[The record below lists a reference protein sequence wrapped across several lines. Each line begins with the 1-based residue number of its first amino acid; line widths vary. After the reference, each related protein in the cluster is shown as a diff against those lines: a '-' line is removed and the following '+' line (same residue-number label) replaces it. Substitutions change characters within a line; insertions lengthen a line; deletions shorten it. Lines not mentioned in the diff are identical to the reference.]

1 MQESTSRSSSAPID
15 EPAFLAEQRG
25 LRRLRFSKT
34 IEDAFQHYLH
44 AKMASRVVVV
54 ATSSIV
60 FMLLFMWLDYVYLP
74 PELATYTLSI
84 RAVGLGVIC
93 FAIWYS
99 NRPGRVPPRYA
110 FAMATVGYICV
121 GIMVAM
127 VITMARAAEVS
138 IRVTHDGLYL
148 VLLSGMFL
156 LALPMR
162 HAVLGSWTIVLSY
175 LFAEMMMS
183 APARMLISDGI
194 FLSNFAVMGSLGTYL
209 YEYMQRRAY
218 LNEQLLEAAR
228 RRAERESQSKTHFLA
243 TASHDLRQPLHA
255 MLLFIQHLQE
265 QPLNGEA
272 QRTVGRLSDSTQL
285 LQAMLNSLLDI
296 SRLSVGMVR
305 PQIRSFNLAPWL
317 QRLIASLDS
326 VALRRGI
333 QLELHCAP
341 YLAVRSD
348 TLLLERL
355 LRNYLNNALLHAD
368 ASVVRVEVSRNEDH
382 LRIAVIDNGCG
393 LEEADQERIF
403 EEFTQLRN
411 PARTLDKGVGL
422 GLSICRQILHLLQ
435 YPSGV
440 NSRPGEGACFWVEVP
455 VGEWQAQPEE
465 PMQAVVPNLH
475 GQVALIEND
484 RVSREAMQS
493 LLSSW
498 GCVVWAF
505 SSADEAL
512 AELGTA
518 GVDVVLSDYRLEGEL
533 NGLELIR
540 QLRER
545 GIFGGPAALVTA
557 DTSDDLVESAR
568 LADLHLLNKPVLP
581 ARLRRLVHEML
592 EHAGRSAADARSGAR
607 NSPGRACE
615 PE

>member
-1 MQESTSRSSSAPID
+1 MQETARDSTTPID
-15 EPAFLAEQRG
+15 EPAYLAEERG
-25 LRRLRFSKT
+25 LKRLRFSKP

-44 AKMASRVVVV
+44 VKMASRVVVV
-54 ATSSIV
+54 ALSSII
-60 FMLLFMWLDYVYLP
+60 FMLLFMWLDYIYLP
-74 PELATYTLSI
+74 PELAQYTLSI
-84 RAVGLGVIC
+84 RLFGLGVIC
-93 FAIWYS
+93 FAIWYA
-99 NRPGRVPPRYA
+99 NRPGRVPPGHA
-110 FAMATVGYICV
+110 FAMATVGYICA
-121 GIMVAM
+121 GLMVAM
-127 VITMARAAEVS
+127 VITMARAAEVP

-162 HAVLGSWTIVLSY
+162 QAVLGSWVIVLGY
-175 LFAEMMMS
+175 LLAERLMD
-183 APARMLISDGI
+183 APPSMLISDGI

-265 QPLNGEA
+265 QSLDGEA

-305 PQIRSFNLAPWL
+305 PQVRSFNLEPWL
-317 QRLIASLDS
+317 QRLAASLDS
-326 VALRRGI
+326 YAQRRGI
-333 QLELHCAP
+333 RLEIDCAP
-341 YLAVRSD
+341 YLAVSSD

-368 ASVVRVEVSRNEDH
+368 ATVVRIEVTRSEDR
-382 LRIAVIDNGCG
+382 LRIAVVDNGCG
-393 LEEADQERIF
+393 LAEADQERIF

-422 GLSICRQILHLLQ
+422 GLSICRQILRLLE

-440 NSRPGEGACFWVEVP
+440 ISRLGEGARFWVEVP
-455 VGEWQAQPEE
+455 VGDWQKQPDE
-465 PMQAVVPNLH
+465 PRQAVVSNLQ

-505 SSADEAL
+505 AGADEAL
-512 AELGTA
+512 AGLGTA
-518 GVDVVLSDYRLEGEL
+518 SVDVLLSDYRLEGEL

-557 DTSDDLVESAR
+557 DTAEELVEAAR
-568 LADLHLLNKPVLP
+568 LADLQLLYKPVLP
-581 ARLRRLVHEML
+581 TRLRRVVSDML
-592 EHAGRSAADARSGAR
+592 QQPSRAVSGA
-607 NSPGRACE
+607 
-615 PE
+615 

>member
-1 MQESTSRSSSAPID
+1 MQESARDSATPID
-15 EPAFLAEQRG
+15 EPTFLAEEQG
-25 LRRLRFSKT
+25 LKRLRFSKPV
-34 IEDAFQHYLH
+34 EDAFQRYLH
-44 AKMASRVVVV
+44 LKMASRVVVV
-54 ATSSIV
+54 AVSSIV
-60 FMLLFMWLDYVYLP
+60 FMLLFMWLDYIYLP
-74 PELATYTLSI
+74 AELAQYTLSI
-84 RAVGLGVIC
+84 RLSALGVIC

-99 NRPGRVPPRYA
+99 NRPGRVPPGRA
-110 FAMATVGYICV
+110 FAVATVGYVCSGLMV
-121 GIMVAM
+121 GM
-127 VITMARAAEVS
+127 VITMARAAEVP
-138 IRVTHDGLYL
+138 IQVTHDGLYL

-162 HAVLGSWTIVLSY
+162 QAVLGSWVIVLCY
-175 LFAEMMMS
+175 LLAERLML
-183 APARMLISDGI
+183 APPPRLISDGI
-194 FLSNFAVMGSLGTYL
+194 FLSNFALMGSLGTYL

-265 QPLNGEA
+265 QPLGGEA
-272 QRTVGRLSDSTQL
+272 QRTVARLGDSTQL

-305 PQIRSFNLAPWL
+305 PQLRSFNLAPWL
-317 QRLIASLDS
+317 QRLAASLDS
-326 VALRRGI
+326 YAQRRGI
-333 QLELHCAP
+333 RLEVDCAP

-368 ASVVRVEVSRNEDH
+368 ATVVRIEVTRNEDR
-382 LRIAVIDNGCG
+382 LRIAVVDNGCG
-393 LEEADQERIF
+393 LAEADQARIF

-422 GLSICRQILHLLQ
+422 GLSICRQILHLLE

-440 NSRPGEGACFWVEVP
+440 NSRLGEGARFWVDVP
-455 VGEWQAQPEE
+455 LGDWQNLPEE
-465 PMQAVVPNLH
+465 PRQTMVPNLR

-505 SSADEAL
+505 ASADEAL
-512 AELGTA
+512 TGLGTA
-518 GVDVVLSDYRLEGEL
+518 SVDVLLSDYRLEGEI

-540 QLRER
+540 QLREQ

-557 DTSDDLVESAR
+557 DTAEELVEAAR
-568 LADLHLLNKPVLP
+568 LADLHLLYKPVLP
-581 ARLRRLVHEML
+581 ARLRRVVNDLL
-592 EHAGRSAADARSGAR
+592 QHANRAVSDA
-607 NSPGRACE
+607 
-615 PE
+615 

>member
-1 MQESTSRSSSAPID
+1 MQ
-15 EPAFLAEQRG
+15 
-25 LRRLRFSKT
+25 RF
-34 IEDAFQHYLH
+34 
-44 AKMASRVVVV
+44 
-54 ATSSIV
+54 
-60 FMLLFMWLDYVYLP
+60 P
-74 PELATYTLSI
+74 
-84 RAVGLGVIC
+84 
-93 FAIWYS
+93 
-99 NRPGRVPPRYA
+99 
-110 FAMATVGYICV
+110 
-121 GIMVAM
+121 
-127 VITMARAAEVS
+127 EVS

>member
-1 MQESTSRSSSAPID
+1 MQEPPHRSSTSPID
-15 EPAFLAEQRG
+15 EPAFLAEEQG
-25 LRRLRFSKT
+25 LKQLRFSKP
-34 IEDAFQHYLH
+34 IEDAFQYYLH

-54 ATSSIV
+54 ALSSV
-60 FMLLFMWLDYVYLP
+60 FFMLLFMWLDHVYLP
-74 PELATYTLSI
+74 PELAHYTLSI
-84 RAVGLGVIC
+84 RGVGLAVIC
-93 FAIWYS
+93 FAIWYA
-99 NRPGRVPPRYA
+99 NRPGRVPPRRA
-110 FAMATVGYICV
+110 FAVATMGYICA
-121 GIMVAM
+121 GLMVVM
-127 VITMARAAEVS
+127 VITMARAAQVP

-162 HAVLGSWTIVLSY
+162 QAVLGSWVIVLCY
-175 LFAEMMMS
+175 LFAENLID
-183 APARMLISDGI
+183 APPAMRISDGI

-265 QPLNGEA
+265 QPLSGEV

-305 PQIRSFNLAPWL
+305 PQLRSFNLAPWL
-317 QRLIASLDS
+317 QRLVASLDS
-326 VALRRGI
+326 YAQRRGI
-333 QLELHCAP
+333 RLEVSCPP
-341 YLAVRSD
+341 YLAVHSD

-355 LRNYLNNALLHAD
+355 LRNYLNNALLHAE
-368 ASVVRVEVSRNEDH
+368 ATLVRIEVTRNQER
-382 LRIAVIDNGCG
+382 LRIAVVDNGCG
-393 LEEADQERIF
+393 LAEADQERIF

-422 GLSICRQILHLLQ
+422 GLSICRQILHLLE

-440 NSRPGEGACFWVEVP
+440 QSRLGEGACFWVEVP
-455 VGEWQAQPEE
+455 VGEWQNQPEE
-465 PMQAVVPNLH
+465 LRQAVVPSLK

-505 SSADEAL
+505 ASADEAL
-512 AELGTA
+512 ARLDTA
-518 GVDVVLSDYRLEGEL
+518 SVDVLLSDFRLEGEL

-557 DTSDDLVESAR
+557 DTAEELVEAAR
-568 LADLHLLNKPVLP
+568 LADLQLLYKPVLP
-581 ARLRRLVHEML
+581 ARLRRVVNDMLVH
-592 EHAGRSAADARSGAR
+592 ATRAVSG
-607 NSPGRACE
+607 S
-615 PE
+615 